1 VRIRAAA
8 QSISHAIY
16 RGNEHF
22 CIMLPL
28 RLNAVPLVGQLTD
41 FCNVRSGLAALRF
54 FFFFFDREKK
64 KKKKREGG
72 GQREIRYHRDLRLI
86 KEIFVIK
93 GHIYMSAI
101 DITDKEEY
109 QSWAT
114 LSSTVSCCSSA

>member
-1 VRIRAAA
+1 
-8 QSISHAIY
+8 
-16 RGNEHF
+16 
-22 CIMLPL
+22 MLPL

>member
-1 VRIRAAA
+1 VLPHKALATLYIAATNTSA
-8 QSISHAIY
+8 SCY
-16 RGNEHF
+16 RF
-22 CIMLPL
+22 VSTLSLLSASSPTSATL
-28 RLNAVPLVGQLTD
+28 D
-41 FCNVRSGLAALRF
+41 LALQHCDF
-54 FFFFFDREKK
+54 FFFNRE

-114 LSSTVSCCSSA
+114 LSSTVFCCSSA

>member
-1 VRIRAAA
+1 VLPHKALATLYIAATNTSA
-8 QSISHAIY
+8 SCY
-16 RGNEHF
+16 RF
-22 CIMLPL
+22 VSTLSLLSASSPTSATL
-28 RLNAVPLVGQLTD
+28 D
-41 FCNVRSGLAALRF
+41 LALQHCV

-72 GQREIRYHRDLRLI
+72 GQREIRYHRDLLLI